1 MRKRTTQFSVSLT
14 ALAFSSMATS
24 AFSQVDWVTPTVDL
38 DGPTIIDSPPP
49 TGGGDLPKVPPG
61 VIVPHYR
68 RGLTFSV
75 DFQGPTA
82 GHVPGPFTGTPD
94 PWAGVRIDEGSIL
107 TPGYP
112 SAPGPNSPS
121 AGPLPPPGVMVT
133 AVNSALGSVPGG
145 LGIQTAS
152 PFKAVELDALS
163 YGRDNKKGRL
173 FFSVD
178 EFASGDQVAGAVG
191 GPMPPNVYTEGGGPS
206 FEAAADVFRY
216 RGRFVPTSLPAA
228 IGPGNMAVYD
238 GNGLPGAGAPPN
250 SGRGLGLVEGNWPGQ
265 GPQDEGDNLD
275 ALDMNTGKYDLRH
288 IFFSMD
294 ARFVDPLEAIAG
306 AAPPNTNTAVG
317 NGFSA
322 ADVVVSVPG
331 AMPQIYAQAGQLG
344 LDQFGF
350 NSDDLDALSLRD
362 DGQLDSAT
370 QMPYFDPANDVIYFS
385 VRRGSQLIGTPDSRL
400 GLKIEEGDILTV
412 PAEGSITPQIFIPAE
427 AMGLGTLR
435 SGTAGQ
441 FGADDLN
448 AMDVLGRRWRGDANR
463 DGVVTGTDLIVI
475 QQNFGVSAA
484 LDGLLEGDANDDG
497 KVTGM
502 DLIEVQQTFGQ
513 VESTDAAVV
522 AAVPEPATIALMS
535 TGLLFMRKTRRT
547 R

>member
-1 MRKRTTQFSVSLT
+1 MRKRTTQLSVSLA
-14 ALAFSSMATS
+14 ALAFSPMAS
-24 AFSQVDWVTPTVDL
+24 PVFSQVDWNNTMVDL
-38 DGPTIIDSPPP
+38 GDPTIVVDVPTIELPPIIITP
-49 TGGGDLPKVPPG
+49 F
-61 VIVPHYR
+61 YR
-68 RGLTFSV
+68 SGLTFSV

-94 PWAGVRIDEGSIL
+94 SWAGVRIDEGSIL

-121 AGPLPPPGVMVT
+121 AGPLPTPGVMVT
-133 AVNSALGSVPGG
+133 AVNSAVGSVPGG

-163 YGRDNKKGRL
+163 YGRDSQKGRL

-178 EFASGDQVAGAVG
+178 EFASGDQVAGAAG
-191 GPMPPNVYTEGGGPS
+191 GPMPPNVYTEGVGAGGGPG

-216 RGRFVPTSLPAA
+216 LGRVTPTSLPAA
-228 IGPGNMAVYD
+228 IGPGNTAVYD

-250 SGRGLGLVEGNWPGQ
+250 AGLGLGLVEGNWPGQ

-306 AAPPNTNTAVG
+306 AAPPNTNTAAG

-331 AMPQIYAQAGQLG
+331 GVPQIYAKAEQLG
-344 LDQFGF
+344 LDKYGF

-362 DGQLDSAT
+362 DGRLDSAT

-412 PAEGSITPQIFIPAE
+412 GFDCIPEIFIPAE

-475 QQNFGVSAA
+475 QQNFGASAA
-484 LDGLLEGDANDDG
+484 LDGLLDGDANDDG
-497 KVTGM
+497 LVTGM

-535 TGLLFMRKTRRT
+535 AGLLFMRKTRRT